1 MRNRINGAVIGGIIM
16 GVFALAFFILGFV
29 GCVGCAS

>member
-1 MRNRINGAVIGGIIM
+1 MKHRINFGVIGGIIM

-29 GCVGCAS
+29 GCAS